1 MEKVSIKDKITEL
14 EKEISSTKYN
24 KATQHHIGLVKA
36 KIAHLKEKQESRSS
50 GGKKGE
56 GYSLKKSGDAT
67 VILLGFPS
75 VGKSTLLN
83 ALTNAKSPVGSYDFT
98 TLTVIPGTLH
108 YKHAKIQ
115 ILDVPGIVSGAAS
128 GRGRGKEVLAVIRNA
143 DLILILI
150 DALQPQQSKKILK
163 EVFDTKVRINQDKPD
178 VRITKQPRGGIRI
191 GKTVKLDIKDETITG
206 ILREFSISNAD
217 ILIRDKINEDQLIDV
232 IEGNRSYIPS
242 LTVLNKTDLLDKKSL
257 DKVKKDLKPDLII
270 SAQKKVNINKLKAGI
285 YKKLNFI
292 RIFLKEINQAADME
306 EPLIVKKGFTIG
318 DVCRSL
324 HKDFVSKFKHARLWG
339 PSAKFPGQKFQKLD
353 KLLKDEDVLE
363 IHLK

>member
-1 MEKVSIKDKITEL
+1 
-14 EKEISSTKYN
+14 
-24 KATQHHIGLVKA
+24 
-36 KIAHLKEKQESRSS
+36 
-50 GGKKGE
+50 
-56 GYSLKKSGDAT
+56 
-67 VILLGFPS
+67 
-75 VGKSTLLN
+75 
-83 ALTNAKSPVGSYDFT
+83 
-98 TLTVIPGTLH
+98 
-108 YKHAKIQ
+108 
-115 ILDVPGIVSGAAS
+115 
-128 GRGRGKEVLAVIRNA
+128 
-143 DLILILI
+143 
-150 DALQPQQSKKILK
+150 
-163 EVFDTKVRINQDKPD
+163 
-178 VRITKQPRGGIRI
+178 
-191 GKTVKLDIKDETITG
+191 
-206 ILREFSISNAD
+206 
-217 ILIRDKINEDQLIDV
+217 
-232 IEGNRSYIPS
+232 
-242 LTVLNKTDLLDKKSL
+242 L